1 MIGWRTASAMVETT
15 HAPGRP
21 APDPW
26 YTRPWVTI
34 AAMYVFLPAG
44 LYHMWRFRGW
54 PRWLKWFSTAFG
66 PLFAAISGYIA
77 STYVWPRIF

>member
-1 MIGWRTASAMVETT
+1 MTHAPAMVET
-15 HAPGRP
+15 AP
-21 APDPW
+21 APDAPPW

-54 PRWLKWFSTAFG
+54 PRWLKWFSTLFG
-66 PLFAAISGYIA
+66 PAFAVVSGYVA
-77 STYVWPRIF
+77 SVYIWSRIF